1 MNIFNDNH
9 NNKTDITDA
18 VPNRGFKRY
27 LFILSNHFFR
37 LMSLNLLF
45 LLFCLPIF
53 TIPASLCALTKVLMI
68 LYHTG
73 TCSPYEDFWAEF
85 KQKFVGRL
93 LFVFLLCFFPL
104 SVSYWCFLLGYS
116 SFGVGVGI
124 VLFPVCYLTLCYFI
138 ALSVSSKNTTTEN
151 VIKAFFLVFRNW
163 RESLKLL
170 LVPIL
175 SYILSLYYLSYTV
188 ILVIFILFSAGQLAL
203 CAILG
208 KNVDT
213 SSF

>member
-1 MNIFNDNH
+1 MNIFDDDY
-9 NNKTDITDA
+9 NNKTDITDP
-18 VPNRGFKRY
+18 VPNQGFKRY

-37 LMSLNLLF
+37 LLSLNLLF
-45 LLFCLPIF
+45 LLFCLPIL

-73 TCSPYEDFWAEF
+73 TCYPFQDFWAEF
-85 KQKFVGRL
+85 KQKFLGRL
-93 LFVFLLCFFPL
+93 LSVFLLCFFPF
-104 SVSYWCFLLGYS
+104 SVCFWFFILGYS

-124 VLFPVCYLTLCYFI
+124 VLFPVCYLTLSYFI
-138 ALSVSSKNTTTEN
+138 ALSVSSKDTVTKN
-151 VIKAFFLVFRNW
+151 VRKAFFLVFRNW

-175 SYILSLYYLSYTV
+175 PYILSLYYLPYT
-188 ILVIFILFSAGQLAL
+188 IIPVIFILFSAGQLAL
-203 CAILG
+203 CAILE
-208 KNVDT
+208 KNVDS